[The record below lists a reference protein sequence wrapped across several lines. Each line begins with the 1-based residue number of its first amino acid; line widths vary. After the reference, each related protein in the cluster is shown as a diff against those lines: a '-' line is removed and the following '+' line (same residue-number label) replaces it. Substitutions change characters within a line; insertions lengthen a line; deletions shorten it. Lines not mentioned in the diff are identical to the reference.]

1 MYFATDVYVLA
12 IGLWLSVFLI
22 VNSSVSLLSF
32 SFVRLSVEFLA
43 GIALET
49 LGGVV
54 SLASSEID
62 QNRVS

>member
-1 MYFATDVYVLA
+1 M
-12 IGLWLSVFLI
+12 LSVFPI

-32 SFVRLSVEFLA
+32 SFVRLSVEFFA